1 MAIGKVVVL
10 TRGGMDKETKDI
22 FMSTVP
28 QGWRPTWSDL
38 NDGEVKVA
46 KELEDAEYVIVSGSP
61 VTQGLLENAKKLK
74 LLETGAQDVGALPMK
89 YALERGLIVANGG
102 GANTIP
108 VAEHT
113 VTLMMMVLKRVLQ
126 FNKTLS
132 EGKWRGTLSR
142 IGSFELY
149 DKTVGIIGLGNVGR
163 RVAELCYSMGCNI
176 LYYERFFVP
185 YALRADFKGKP
196 VSLEDLLKLSDI
208 VSVHVP
214 SFTANRTLIGWEQLN
229 MMKPA
234 AYLINTSRGVNIDE
248 KALIRAL
255 NEHKIAG
262 AALDVWDPEPPN
274 PDNPLLNM
282 PNVIATPHI
291 ADTAMEVTPRRFDI
305 MWRNIL
311 LVSEGKEPVSRVR
324 EF

>member
-1 MAIGKVVVL
+1 MSTGKVVVL
-10 TRGGMDKETKDI
+10 TRGGMDKDTKDI
-22 FMSTVP
+22 FTSMVP
-28 QGWRPTWSDL
+28 KGWKPVLSDV
-38 NDGEVKVA
+38 NEGETKVA
-46 KELEDAEYVIVSGSP
+46 KELEDAEYIICAGGP
-61 VTQGLLENAKKLK
+61 VTPKLIENARKLK
-74 LLETGAQDVGALPMK
+74 LLETGAQDTGNLPVK
-89 YALERGLIVANGG
+89 YALEKGIIVANGG

-126 FNKTLS
+126 FNQNLK
-132 EGKWRGTLSR
+132 EGKFRGNLPR
-142 IGSFELY
+142 NGSHELY
-149 DKTVGIIGLGNVGR
+149 DKTVGIVGLGNVGR
-163 RVAELCYSMGCNI
+163 RVAHLCYGFGANI

-196 VSLEDLLKLSDI
+196 VSLEDLLKQSDI
-208 VSVHVP
+208 VTVHVP
-214 SFTANRTLIGWEQLN
+214 SFTANRALIGWEQLN
-229 MMKPA
+229 MMKPS

-255 NEHKIAG
+255 NEGKITG

-282 PNVIATPHI
+282 PNVVATPHI
-291 ADTAMEVTPRRFDI
+291 ADTAAEVTLRRWDI
-305 MWRNIL
+305 MWRNVV